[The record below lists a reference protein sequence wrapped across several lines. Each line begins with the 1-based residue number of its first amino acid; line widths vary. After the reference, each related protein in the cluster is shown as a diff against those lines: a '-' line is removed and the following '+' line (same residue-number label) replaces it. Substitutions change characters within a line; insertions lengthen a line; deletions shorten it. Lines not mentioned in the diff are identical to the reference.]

1 MSHIRF
7 RLSALVIATVGL
19 SAVALPAV
27 AEQHVLSGTHSK
39 DEINKACDAVGG
51 TQVQGAG
58 GKGYGC
64 YNGNKGTMVACNDGG
79 VCTGYTPGRIM
90 VPTNLR
96 NFMHLQI
103 PGNPVF
109 QADDSPAGNG
119 ISKGGASPVAPSYDG
134 PAFL

>member
-1 MSHIRF
+1 MPSSRF
-7 RLSALVIATVGL
+7 HLGALVLATVGFG
-19 SAVALPAV
+19 VIALPAF

-39 DEINKACDAVGG
+39 EEINKACDAVGG

-64 YNGNKGTMVACNDGG
+64 FNGDKGTMVACNDGG

-96 NFMHLQI
+96 YFMNLQI
-103 PGNPVF
+103 PTNPTF
-109 QADDSPAGNG
+109 EADDSPAGNHIG
-119 ISKGGASPVAPSYDG
+119 KGGEAAAPG
-134 PAFL
+134 APAVVIY